1 MSQPSDDPRA
11 VIEQLREDLSD
22 YKEYVGQHHA
32 RMNQRI
38 ATLEEDN
45 DRLTERVAELEA
57 HIDPDPNGK
66 EYEAMSRDERVHKIR
81 TTLLE
86 DAQHRHSGKAQM
98 TYKEI
103 LRLFDNHPSDGYAYK
118 LMKLAGKE
126 AGFEYTNSTGTGKVI
141 RVDTA
146 AVNDETLVHAVNN
159 RTSQEAA

>member
-1 MSQPSDDPRA
+1 MIPRRS
-11 VIEQLREDLSD
+11 IEQLREDLSD

-57 HIDPDPNGK
+57 QLDPDPNGK
-66 EYEAMSRDERVHKIR
+66 EYESMSRDERVHKIR
-81 TTLLE
+81 TTLFE
-86 DAQHRHSGKAQM
+86 DAQHRHSGKSQM

-118 LMKLAGKE
+118 LLTLAGAE
-126 AGFEYTNSTGTGKVI
+126 EGFEYADSNGTGKVV
-141 RVDTA
+141 RVDTG
-146 AVNDETLVHAVNN
+146 AVNDETLVHAGNN